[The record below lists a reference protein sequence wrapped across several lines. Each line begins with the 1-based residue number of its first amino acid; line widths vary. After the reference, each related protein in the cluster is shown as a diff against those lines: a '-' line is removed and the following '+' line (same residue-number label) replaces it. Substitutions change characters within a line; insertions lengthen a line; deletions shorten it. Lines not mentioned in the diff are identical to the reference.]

1 MIITIRVFGLQ
12 PSGQIENVLGLV
24 KEAIVETL
32 GREFEIELH
41 VDPMFDQQ
49 KALHTKYG
57 GPITERGLIIVREG
71 TKPK

>member
-12 PSGQIENVLGLV
+12 PSGQIENMLGLL

-49 KALHTKYG
+49 KALHIKYG
-57 GPITERGLIIVREG
+57 GPVTERGLIIVREG